1 MKWPT
6 KVRRLQT
13 IALNSPQ
20 NVSFTKANRMPT
32 SFLLTLTT
40 VKFIF
45 EFLGW
50 QTSDTFLPQIKS
62 SSNHASFNP
71 VCLQSRIRS
80 ISTRIKDS
88 PRLVF
93 FSPYVSAETLGGNFW
108 QYIAIHV
115 LKKSDFSLDRCF
127 HPSVCLFFPPD
138 PDSSFSPR
146 VEGSPRFFFSVLYV
160 SIGTWGGNFEQCIAK
175 HRLQKS
181 DLSLD
186 RCFHPYLCL
195 FFPSNSSL
203 TFWPIDFF
211 QILLL

>member
-40 VKFIF
+40 VNFIL
-45 EFLGW
+45 ESLGW
-50 QTSDTFLPQIKS
+50 QTPDTFLPQIQS

-93 FSPYVSAETLGGNFW
+93 FSPYVSAETLGGNFL
-108 QYIAIHV
+108 AIYSHTCT
-115 LKKSDFSLDRCF
+115 KKVRLLVGQMLSSI
-127 HPSVCLFFPPD
+127 CLFVFSTRPGLKFFPK
-138 PDSSFSPR
+138 SWGFTNI
-146 VEGSPRFFFSVLYV
+146 FFFSPICFY
-160 SIGTWGGNFEQCIAK
+160 
-175 HRLQKS
+175 R
-181 DLSLD
+181 DL
-186 RCFHPYLCL
+186 RWK
-195 FFPSNSSL
+195 
-203 TFWPIDFF
+203 FWTMHS
-211 QILLL
+211 QT

>member
-1 MKWPT
+1 MGMYGQTKCTFPFFCHAKITGTFWYPFRDYRTLKQDFMPNFSQIDEMKWPT

-40 VKFIF
+40 VKFIL
-45 EFLGW
+45 ESLGW
-50 QTSDTFLPQIKS
+50 QTSDKFLPQIKS

-93 FSPYVSAETLGGNFW
+93 FSPYVSAETLGGNFL
-108 QYIAIHV
+108 AIYSHT
-115 LKKSDFSLDRCF
+115 SLANWI
-127 HPSVCLFFPPD
+127 L
-138 PDSSFSPR
+138 SFLGIPR
-146 VEGSPRFFFSVLYV
+146 
-160 SIGTWGGNFEQCIAK
+160 
-175 HRLQKS
+175 
-181 DLSLD
+181 
-186 RCFHPYLCL
+186 
-195 FFPSNSSL
+195 NS
-203 TFWPIDFF
+203 
-211 QILLL
+211 